1 MDSFVIKF
9 KHLWNAGHD
18 ATLKVE
24 THAGEAFVTLQ
35 VGLGRPPPP
44 PYHPVPQHH
53 PRHHIGPARQ
63 RRRDRRAAARDQHGA
78 VAEEEAVVAG
88 KAATDQSNK
97 NFAPIV
103 ADNSDANAEQA
114 VNEVIGNVSLEAEEA
129 AVLPPPARVH
139 AEQAEPLDITTA
151 EEVVD
156 RENVS
161 GAAAEAVTHFKCD
174 ICDKTFNS
182 VRALGTHKGRIHKAT
197 GSPIPQLDGE
207 SELLENCVTY
217 TLECR
222 SFLHCAD

>member
-63 RRRDRRAAARDQHGA
+63 RRRERRAAVRAQHGA
-78 VAEEEAVVAG
+78 VAEERTVVAG
-88 KAATDQSNK
+88 EAATNQNNK

-103 ADNSDANAEQA
+103 ADNSDAEQA
-114 VNEVIGNVSLEAEEA
+114 VNEVIDNGSLEAEEA
-129 AVLPPPARVH
+129 ALLPPPA
-139 AEQAEPLDITTA
+139 
-151 EEVVD
+151 
-156 RENVS
+156 
-161 GAAAEAVTHFKCD
+161 
-174 ICDKTFNS
+174 
-182 VRALGTHKGRIHKAT
+182 
-197 GSPIPQLDGE
+197 
-207 SELLENCVTY
+207 CVQP
-217 TLECR
+217 E
-222 SFLHCAD
+222 